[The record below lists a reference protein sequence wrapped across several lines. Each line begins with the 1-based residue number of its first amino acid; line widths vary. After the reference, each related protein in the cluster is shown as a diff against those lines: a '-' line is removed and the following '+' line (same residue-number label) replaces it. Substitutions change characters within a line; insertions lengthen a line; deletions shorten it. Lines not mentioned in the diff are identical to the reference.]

1 MVYFG
6 FTFALLGV
14 PMSYGCDSSNT
25 NYAPIFMLFMFIYY
39 VMSFALIQGKKTET
53 NYMTTEGVAESAG
66 LYSDTINKEL
76 TLLPFGAIAM
86 IIEMFGLYSAEM
98 AAFAAALILIIAL
111 IMFAVGWSTFW
122 FGWISGFVGIILVP
136 LLYLLST

>member
-1 MVYFG
+1 
-6 FTFALLGV
+6 
-14 PMSYGCDSSNT
+14 
-25 NYAPIFMLFMFIYY
+25 
-39 VMSFALIQGKKTET
+39 
-53 NYMTTEGVAESAG
+53 
-66 LYSDTINKEL
+66 
-76 TLLPFGAIAM
+76 M
-86 IIEMFGLYSAEM
+86 IIEMFGLYYAEM